1 LNNQNYEL
9 MKKLFFKLFTISLIF
24 LLACLSK
31 NDTVESNAT
40 IPEAGDYISFTVTG
54 NLSYDYRFNQ
64 AQKSWEWQWNPGIQ
78 FSPSPFGRLR
88 INRNKTYEF
97 IDLKKSGTF
106 KYEESSNK
114 LIFSGFMQGAEG
126 IYKIQN
132 GTAILLISS
141 KAQDGSINTIQFEK
155 KLATLQ
161 VDLTNPNGIFDG
173 KIVLSATSSTTDH
186 FDLKIAKITKTFIS
200 NTTAV
205 TNESNL
211 HIFTY
216 LDNPFDASEDYGHVV
231 ISDEKGKEL
240 RRFRGKSNQYKK
252 WIIGDYW
259 YVSLSPDGT
268 KFALTGYY
276 LEHSFVFD
284 PNYVKPYP
292 IVSIFDFDGNE
303 LRSFR
308 TSKDFGWGAAWLPNG
323 GLIFADE
330 KGGINIT
337 DKDFKQVSKIYNQDV
352 LEARCSPD
360 GKIVAFAKG
369 GQIFTMKLFK
379 LLFFY

>member
-1 LNNQNYEL
+1 L
-9 MKKLFFKLFTISLIF
+9 KLEFT
-24 LLACLSK
+24 
-31 NDTVESNAT
+31 
-40 IPEAGDYISFTVTG
+40 
-54 NLSYDYRFNQ
+54 
-64 AQKSWEWQWNPGIQ
+64 
-78 FSPSPFGRLR
+78 
-88 INRNKTYEF
+88 
-97 IDLKKSGTF
+97 DLKKSGTF

-369 GQIFTMKLFK
+369 GQIFTINIDGSNEKKLINKTGELSYGTNQLADLAWSPDSKKIAISIKNAQFNHYNILLTSLDGNSFSYLNDPKGEQFK
-379 LLFFY
+379 IIKPFISWIK